1 MGNTPIIWAEKK
13 GHYRTITTREAA
25 NLQSFHKRFKFV
37 GPEKTIYR
45 QLGNSVNV
53 RILKILGENLFALA
67 NNGWDGENDGKE
79 N

>member
-1 MGNTPIIWAEKK
+1 M
-13 GHYRTITTREAA
+13 H
-25 NLQSFHKRFKFV
+25 LQSFHKRFKFV

-67 NNGWDGENDGKE
+67 NSGWDGENDGKE